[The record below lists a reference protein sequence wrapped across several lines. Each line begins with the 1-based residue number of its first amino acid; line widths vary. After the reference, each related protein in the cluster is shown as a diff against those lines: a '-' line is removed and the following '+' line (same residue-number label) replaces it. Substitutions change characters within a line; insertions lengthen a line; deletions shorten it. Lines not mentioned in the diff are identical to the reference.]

1 VEVDGGEVSL
11 TNCGRTRDILFWP
24 LVSRSDVPASCSSR
38 EFLIHAKRLDLVTT
52 LLEIT
57 NARIE
62 YITTNNRR

>member
-1 VEVDGGEVSL
+1 MEVDRSEVSL
-11 TNCGRTRDILFWP
+11 TNYNRTRDSRFRLIYN
-24 LVSRSDVPASCSSR
+24 RSDVPASCSSR